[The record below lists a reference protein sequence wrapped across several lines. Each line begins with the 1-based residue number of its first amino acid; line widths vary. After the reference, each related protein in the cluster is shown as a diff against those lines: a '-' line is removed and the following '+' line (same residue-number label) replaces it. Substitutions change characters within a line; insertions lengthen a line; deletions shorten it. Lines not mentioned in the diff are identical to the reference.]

1 MAPHAWV
8 HQINFLMKKLSVF
21 VLLVS
26 VIAWG
31 CDKSASTSTTA
42 GSAQPSGRIV
52 YVNTDTLLTKYDYY
66 KDILKAS
73 ENKRFQLENDL
84 ANKARSFQNKVQFFQ
99 QRAQQGHMTQEQAQT
114 TQMQLQQEEQNLMAY
129 RDKNAQQLAQE
140 EGKKTEDI
148 LNKIHEYLKEFNG
161 SNKYDM
167 VIGYSKGGG
176 VLYAK
181 EDLDITKQV
190 LEGLNKKYAEDKKS
204 GKIAVEKDTTAKK

>member
-1 MAPHAWV
+1 
-8 HQINFLMKKLSVF
+8 MKKLSVF

-26 VIAWG
+26 LIAWG
-31 CDKSASTSTTA
+31 CDKSASTSTA
-42 GSAQPSGRIV
+42 GGKQVAGRIV
-52 YVNTDTLLTKYDYY
+52 YVNTDTLLNKYDYY
-66 KDILKAS
+66 KDISKAS

-84 ANKARSFQNKVQFFQ
+84 ANKARTFQNKVAFFQ

-114 TQMQLQQEEQNLMAY
+114 TQMQLQQEEQNIVAY
-129 RDKNAQQLAQE
+129 RDKSAQTLAQE
-140 EGKKTEDI
+140 EAKKTEDI
-148 LNKIHEYLKEFNG
+148 LNKIHDYLKEFNV
-161 SNKYDM
+161 SDKYDM

-204 GKIAVEKDTTAKK
+204 GKIAVAKDSTAKK